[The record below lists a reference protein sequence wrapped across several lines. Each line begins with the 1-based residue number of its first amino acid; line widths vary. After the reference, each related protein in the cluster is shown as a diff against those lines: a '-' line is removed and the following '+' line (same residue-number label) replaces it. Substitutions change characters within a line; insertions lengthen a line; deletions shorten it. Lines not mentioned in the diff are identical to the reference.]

1 MMRLEYKYIVP
12 IHKIESL
19 RKQILPFVEYDPYSI
34 VDESRQYTVKSIY
47 LDTKK
52 FKDYNDKR
60 EGIYKRKKI
69 RIRGYNRTT
78 NDSKIFLEIKKK
90 IGSHIYKNRSRILFS
105 ELKDFLKNK
114 DLDSLASDT
123 SRSDAENFLYY
134 YVKGSLN
141 LVTLVT
147 YEREAFFSKFDKS
160 LRITFDKNI
169 RYKKAESCDVLFSD
183 DADIIDSD
191 FFILEIKFSKGFP
204 DWLQKIL
211 QSQNLKRQSFSKYT
225 TSVEEI
231 INLTSASDSR
241 HRENYV

>member
-1 MMRLEYKYIVP
+1 MRLEYKYIVP
-12 IHKIESL
+12 LYKLESL
-19 RKQILPFVEYDPYSI
+19 RQKLMPFVEYDPYSNTN
-34 VDESRQYTVKSIY
+34 ESREYTVKSIY
-47 LDTKK
+47 LDSKR

-60 EGIYKRKKI
+60 EGVYKRKKI

-78 NDSKIFLEIKKK
+78 HDSKIFLEIKKK

-105 ELKDFLKNK
+105 ELKGFLENK
-114 DLDSLASDT
+114 SLDSIESNKNC
-123 SRSDAENFLYY
+123 SDAEKFLYY

-141 LVTLVT
+141 PITLVT

-169 RYKKAESCDVLFSD
+169 RYKKAENCDVLFSKD
-183 DADIIDSD
+183 SHSVNSD
-191 FFILEIKFSKGFP
+191 FFILEIKFTKGFP

-211 QSQNLKRQSFSKYT
+211 QSLNLKRESFSKYT

-231 INLTSASDSR
+231 INLTSDSYSLSR
-241 HRENYV
+241 KSYV